1 MTSEFS
7 LIERYFDRPV
17 GHTALGVGDDAAIL
31 QPREGCELVASTDT
45 LVEGVHFF
53 AATDPDKLGHKALA
67 VNLSDLAAMAAE
79 PRWALLALTLPD
91 ADERW
96 VEQFAKGF
104 FRLALEHAVDL
115 VGGDTTRGPRSITVT
130 VLGEAPVGEAV
141 RRSGA
146 RAGDDI
152 WVSGTLGEAA
162 LGLQL
167 ISDRMTLADDLTRR
181 CLTKLHTPL
190 PRVAL
195 GRALRGIATAMI
207 DVSDGLLADLGHIA
221 RASQLAADVSLAA
234 LPLPTTDQVDSTRR
248 YDAGLAGGDDYELC
262 FCAAPQER
270 GRIERLADLLLLPL
284 THIGVMAPGEGVRV
298 IAADG
303 TLYQPQR
310 IGFDHF
316 ERSFL

>member
-7 LIERYFDRPV
+7 LINRYFDRPL
-17 GHTALGVGDDAAIL
+17 GHTALGIGDDAAIL
-31 QPREGCELVASTDT
+31 QPRADHELVASTDA

-53 AATDPDKLGHKALA
+53 PAADPDKLGHKALA

-115 VGGDTTRGPRSITVT
+115 VGGDTTRGPRSVTVT
-130 VLGEAPVGEAV
+130 VLGETPAGKAV

-152 WVSGTLGEAA
+152 WISGTLGEAA
-162 LGLQL
+162 LGLQSITDKIPL
-167 ISDRMTLADDLTRR
+167 PENLTRR

-234 LPLPTTDQVDSTRR
+234 LPLPVAEQLDSTRR
-248 YDAGLAGGDDYELC
+248 YDAALAGGDDYELC

-270 GRIERLADLLLLPL
+270 DRIGRVADRLQLPL
-284 THIGVMAPGEGVRV
+284 TRIGVMTPGQGVRV
-298 IAADG
+298 IAANG
-303 TLYQPQR
+303 ALYQPQR

-316 ERSFL
+316 EQSFL

>member
-1 MTSEFS
+1 MTSEFA
-7 LIERYFDRPV
+7 LINRYFVRAL
-17 GHTALGVGDDAAIL
+17 GHTALGIGDDAAIL
-31 QPREGCELVASTDT
+31 QPREGHELVASTDT

-53 AATDPDKLGHKALA
+53 AAADPDKLGHKALA

-96 VEQFAKGF
+96 LEQFTKGF

-130 VLGEAPVGEAV
+130 VLGETAAGEAV

-146 RAGDDI
+146 RAGDDV

-162 LGLQL
+162 LGLQA
-167 ISDRMTLADDLTRR
+167 MTDSLLLPENLTKR

-221 RASQLAADVSLAA
+221 RASQLAADISLAA
-234 LPLPTTDQVDSTRR
+234 LPLPISDDLDETRR

-262 FCAAPQER
+262 FCARAQDRE
-270 GRIERLADLLLLPL
+270 RIERLADRLQLPL
-284 THIGVMAPGEGVRV
+284 TRVGVMAPGDGVRV
-298 IAADG
+298 ITADG
-303 TLYQPQR
+303 ALYQPCR
-310 IGFDHF
+310 AGFDHF
-316 ERSFL
+316 GRFSS

>member
-1 MTSEFS
+1 MTSEFA
-7 LIERYFDRPV
+7 LINRYFDRPL
-17 GHTALGVGDDAAIL
+17 GHTALGIGDDAAIL
-31 QPREGCELVASTDT
+31 QPREGHELVASTDT
-45 LVEGVHFF
+45 LVEDVHFF
-53 AATDPDKLGHKALA
+53 AAADPDKLGHKALA

-96 VEQFAKGF
+96 VEQFTKGF
-104 FRLALEHAVDL
+104 FRLAREHAVDL

-130 VLGEAPVGEAV
+130 VLGETPAGEAI

-162 LGLQL
+162 LGLQTVTDH
-167 ISDRMTLADDLTRR
+167 ITLPENLARR

-195 GRALRGIATAMI
+195 GCALRGIASAMI

-221 RASQLAADVSLAA
+221 RASRLAADVSLAA
-234 LPLPTTDQVDSTRR
+234 LPLPMTDQLDRERR

-270 GRIERLADLLLLPL
+270 DRVERLADRLQLPL
-284 THIGVMAPGEGVRV
+284 TRIGVMTPGEGVRV
-298 IAADG
+298 IGPDG
-303 TLYQPQR
+303 ALYQPRR

-316 ERSFL
+316 ERSFP

>member
-1 MTSEFS
+1 MTSEFH
-7 LIERYFDRPV
+7 LINRYFDRPL
-17 GHTALGVGDDAAIL
+17 GHTVLGIGDDAAIL
-31 QPREGCELVASTDT
+31 QPREGYELVASTDT

-53 AATDPDKLGHKALA
+53 AAADPDKLGHKALA

-104 FRLALEHAVDL
+104 FRLALENAVDL

-130 VLGEAPVGEAV
+130 VLGETPAGEAI

-146 RAGDDI
+146 RAGDDV
-152 WVSGTLGEAA
+152 WVSGALGEAA
-162 LGLQL
+162 LGLQT
-167 ISDRMTLADDLTRR
+167 MTDQIPLPEDLARR

-221 RASQLAADVSLAA
+221 RASQLAADILLTA
-234 LPLPTTDQVDSTRR
+234 LPLPIADGLDEIRR

-262 FCAAPQER
+262 FCAGAEDR
-270 GRIERLADLLLLPL
+270 DRIECLAGRLHLPL
-284 THIGVMAPGEGVRV
+284 SRIGVMRPGEGVRV

-303 TLYQPQR
+303 ALYQPQR
-310 IGFDHF
+310 AGFDHF
-316 ERSFL
+316 EQSSS

>member
-1 MTSEFS
+1 MTSEFE
-7 LIERYFDRPV
+7 LIDKFFRRPL
-17 GHTALGVGDDAAIL
+17 GHTELGVGDDGAVL
-31 QPREGCELVASTDT
+31 QPRDAHELVASTDT

-53 AATDPDKLGHKALA
+53 SAADPDKLGHKALA
-67 VNLSDLAAMAAE
+67 VNLSDLAAMGAE

-130 VLGEAPVGEAV
+130 VIGEVPRGQAI

-146 RAGDDI
+146 QEGDDI

-162 LGLQL
+162 LGLQVAKGQL
-167 ISDRMTLADDLTRR
+167 SLPTDAAKR
-181 CLTKLHTPL
+181 CLTRLHTPL

-195 GRALRGIATAMI
+195 GQALRGIASAMI

-221 RASQLAADVSLAA
+221 AASQLGAELSLAA
-234 LPLPTTDQVDSTRR
+234 LPTAMTDAYNVDFNGAALS
-248 YDAGLAGGDDYELC
+248 GGDDYELC
-262 FCAAPQER
+262 FCASPGER
-270 GRIERLADLLLLPL
+270 AQVERLAQRLHLAV
-284 THIGVMAPGEGVRV
+284 TRIGVMFEGADVRV

-303 TLYQPQR
+303 STYEPKR
-310 IGFDHF
+310 IGYDHF
-316 ERSFL
+316 KVSSS